1 MKACFQIDQ
10 CNFAYAKILQKKE
23 ITKRI
28 ATFFILSLVFFLAKS
43 KYFSLNLW
51 GINNYLYL
59 CRVKCLKITVM
70 ATQVLQFNQAQQ
82 AVLNVIS
89 CLQSEQDLEDLKRTL
104 IKFMNDR
111 LQREMDKLWESG
123 EMSNEKLQE
132 MQSEHL
138 RTAYK

>member
-1 MKACFQIDQ
+1 M
-10 CNFAYAKILQKKE
+10 AK
-23 ITKRI
+23 
-28 ATFFILSLVFFLAKS
+28 
-43 KYFSLNLW
+43 
-51 GINNYLYL
+51 
-59 CRVKCLKITVM
+59 
-70 ATQVLQFNQAQQ
+70 QVLELNQAQQ

-111 LQREMDKLWESG
+111 LQRKMDKLWESD
-123 EMSNEKLQE
+123 EISNEKLQE